1 MVTVRRVVPA
11 LIAVAVLGAAGCS
24 SDDAGETSD
33 HSMSSHH
40 ASVGA
45 DATSTANA
53 GESDAAELDAAAVCV
68 KIVEL
73 NVGAN
78 CTEAEPVGLGIG
90 AIEKY
95 EFELPSVPGESG
107 QVLLFSDKATYDKT
121 VAAYDEAASLAG
133 PHRYGSPSALVFV
146 QINEGLSAAEG
157 QKVEQL
163 VAGLQ

>member
-1 MVTVRRVVPA
+1 MVTVRPVVPA
-11 LIAVAVLGAAGCS
+11 MIAVAVLGAAGCS
-24 SDDAGETSD
+24 SDDTAVTSD
-33 HSMSSHH
+33 HSMSSH
-40 ASVGA
+40 ASVRA
-45 DATSTANA
+45 DATSTADAA
-53 GESDAAELDAAAVCV
+53 GSDAAELDAAAVCK

-73 NVGAN
+73 NVGVN
-78 CTEAEPVGLGIG
+78 CTESEPIGLGIG
-90 AIEKY
+90 ATEKY

-121 VAAYDEAASLAG
+121 VAAYDGAASLAG

-163 VAGLQ
+163 VAGL